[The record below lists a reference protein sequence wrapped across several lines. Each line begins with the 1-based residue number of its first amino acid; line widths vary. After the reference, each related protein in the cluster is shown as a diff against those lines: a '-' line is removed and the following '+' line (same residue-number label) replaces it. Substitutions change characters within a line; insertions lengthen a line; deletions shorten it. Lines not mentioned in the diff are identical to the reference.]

1 MENKF
6 ILSEELKSCINICV
20 VNLLM
25 CTDAVTLVLYNTIVI
40 FCDMP
45 VIPGGQYGLAVL
57 AFFTVSCGGMAV
69 GAIFGLLTAL
79 ITKTTQ
85 ECRGV

>member
-1 MENKF
+1 
-6 ILSEELKSCINICV
+6 
-20 VNLLM
+20 M
-25 CTDAVTLVLYNTIVI
+25 CPDAVTIVLYNTIVT
-40 FCDMP
+40 FLDMP

-57 AFFTVSCGGMAV
+57 AFFTVSFGGIAV
-69 GAIFGLLTAL
+69 GAIHGLLTAL

>member
-1 MENKF
+1 
-6 ILSEELKSCINICV
+6 
-20 VNLLM
+20 M
-25 CTDAVTLVLYNTIVI
+25 CTDAVTIVLYNTIVT

-57 AFFTVSCGGMAV
+57 AFFTVSCGGIAV
-69 GAIFGLLTAL
+69 GAVCGLLTAL